1 MENQEEEEER
11 EKCSKGEK
19 DPERKICD
27 LETRK
32 EGFMV
37 TVILV
42 SGGYEQILRIIQT
55 GEWPVYKHG
64 NTKAKGNVDPL

>member
-1 MENQEEEEER
+1 
-11 EKCSKGEK
+11 
-19 DPERKICD
+19 
-27 LETRK
+27 
-32 EGFMV
+32 MV

-55 GEWPVYKHG
+55 GEWPVYKHR

>member
-1 MENQEEEEER
+1 
-11 EKCSKGEK
+11 
-19 DPERKICD
+19 
-27 LETRK
+27 
-32 EGFMV
+32 MV

-42 SGGYEQILRIIQT
+42 SGGYEQILGIIQK